1 MVNIQWY
8 PGHMAKAKRQVQ
20 EKLKQVDAVFEI
32 VDARVPLSSRNPM
45 LDEVTKQKPRLIILN
60 KADLAEPNKTKQW
73 IKYYQQQGYAAVA
86 IDAQHHANLPQI
98 AKQARILLADK
109 IAKQQAKGIK
119 QPTVKAMCIGIPNV
133 GKSTVLNR
141 LMHKNIAITGN
152 KPGVTKNQQWLKTK
166 DGLALLDTPGILW
179 PKFEDPEVGLK
190 LSLTGAISDAVYH
203 EDDVAL
209 FLLTFAHQ
217 FYPTALN
224 KFYHLTDEDFNQ
236 SMGDLLLQMTK
247 HAGMKDDYDRFAR
260 KMILDYRKGLL
271 GKITLDLVPQ
281 QVDDDNE

>member
-1 MVNIQWY
+1 MPNIQWY

-45 LDEVTKQKPRLIILN
+45 LDEVTKQKPRLIVLN
-60 KADLAEPNKTKQW
+60 KSDLADPNKTKQW
-73 IKYYQQQGYAAVA
+73 MNYYRHQGYETVA

-109 IAKQQAKGIK
+109 IAKQQARGIK
-119 QPTVKAMCIGIPNV
+119 QLTIKAMCIGIPNV

-141 LMHKNIAITGN
+141 LIHKNVAITGN

-166 DGLALLDTPGILW
+166 DDLALLDTPGILW

-203 EDDVAL
+203 EDDVAI
-209 FLLTFAHQ
+209 FLLEFAHQ
-217 FYPTALN
+217 FYPAALN
-224 KFYHLTDEDFNQ
+224 KLYHLHDDDFAQ
-236 SMGDLLLQMTK
+236 SSGDLLLQMTK
-247 HAGMKDDYDRFAR
+247 RAGMKDDYERFSR
-260 KMILDYRKGLL
+260 KMILDFRKGLL
-271 GKITLDLVPQ
+271 GRITLDLIPQ
-281 QVDDDNE
+281 EADHE